1 MAKITPEELHS
12 SLLNKINEIDNI
24 NNVIDTKLSVIENQI
39 YNSEKVSYTTED
51 GVVAFNSD
59 FNGYTD
65 NVVIQ
70 GKTLNNIIEGY
81 SEDTKGEV
89 DRLYL
94 NISYEP
100 TNGTYT
106 IINTSSKKIIVS
118 INNTDNTW
126 NRDVHVP
133 TGASVQTL
141 SATEKMTV
149 VHARFTEGWTLN
161 DISILEQ
168 SVFILEGDCS
178 NIETKSFRGIKS
190 VSQDNG
196 FIISYKKLSTNL
208 VDNITIVPSH
218 YVHSMD
224 GTTPDHTAFSY
235 SEEYI
240 EIEGGYDYLL
250 ENINAQFA
258 IYDSS
263 KNIIPQ
269 DWNDTT
275 SYWINGDNY
284 QATFVYAMP
293 SNARYIRIN
302 LPIENCKPY
311 ALYKVVSDKKD
322 LPVTLRSLPNGV
334 CDTIEKRGNKYV
346 LVKRCEEIV
355 LNGSEN
361 DILLERTGTNTLGFV
376 IKNILTSHK
385 NTWDSILSDK
395 FKVQVV
401 FQQDL
406 EGIQSNNNNP
416 KWIHIGI
423 DKTDLATQ
431 DLNGFRTWLQS
442 NPVTVVYELASSEII
457 ELTDIGVQVF
467 EGETTIMVSA
477 SPVAN
482 DINFDVKTSL
492 DSKMNTVQDRLT
504 ALENSMINR
513 LTALENSMANEM
525 AYLESCLDSIAK
537 IRGVL

>member
-1 MAKITPEELHS
+1 MSKITTEELHDSLS
-12 SLLNKINEIDNI
+12 SKIAEIDNI
-24 NNVIDTKLSVIENQI
+24 SNIVDTKLSVIENQI
-39 YNSEKVSYTTED
+39 YNNEKVSYITENSI
-51 GVVAFNSD
+51 VAFSSD

-65 NVVIQ
+65 NIVIR
-70 GKTLNNIIEGY
+70 GKTLNNVIEGY
-81 SEDTKGEV
+81 KADANGEV

-94 NISYEP
+94 SVSYEP

-106 IINTSSKKIIVS
+106 IINTSSKTIIVS

-126 NRDVHVP
+126 NRDVHVS
-133 TGASVQTL
+133 TGISVQTL

-161 DISILEQ
+161 DISTLEK
-168 SVFILEGDCS
+168 SVFILEGDYP

-190 VSQDNG
+190 FGQDNG
-196 FIISYKKLSTNL
+196 FIISYKKLSANL
-208 VDNITIVPSH
+208 AENITIIPSH
-218 YVHSMD
+218 YVSGMD
-224 GTTPDHTAFSY
+224 GTTPDHTNFSY

-284 QATFVYAMP
+284 QSTFVYAMP

-322 LPVTLRSLPNGV
+322 LPVTLRSLPDGV

-346 LVKRCEEIV
+346 LVKRCGEIV

-361 DILLERTGTNTLGFV
+361 NILLERTGTNTLGFV
-376 IKNILTSHK
+376 IKNVLTSHK
-385 NTWDSILSDK
+385 NTWNSILSDK

-401 FQQDL
+401 YGQDL
-406 EGIQSNNNNP
+406 EGIQSNTGNP
-416 KWIHIGI
+416 TWIHIGI
-423 DKTDLATQ
+423 NKTKLATQ
-431 DLNGFRTWLQS
+431 DLNGFKTWLQS
-442 NPVTVVYELASSEII
+442 NHTTVVYELANPEII

-482 DINFDVKTSL
+482 DISFDVKTSL

-504 ALENSMINR
+504 ALENNITNK
-513 LTALENSMANEM
+513 M